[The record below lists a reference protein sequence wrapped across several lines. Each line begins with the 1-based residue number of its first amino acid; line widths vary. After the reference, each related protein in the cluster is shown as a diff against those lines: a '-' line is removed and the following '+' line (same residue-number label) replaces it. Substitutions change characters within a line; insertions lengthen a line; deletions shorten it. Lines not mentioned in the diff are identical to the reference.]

1 MQDYFIKKKILS
13 MLVATN
19 IEERSKRS
27 IIVLYGVQTFSRYS
41 RKTILIG
48 MQTEIEGAREERR
61 RNDR

>member
-1 MQDYFIKKKILS
+1 